1 MIPEKV
7 GFFDPDKHKITEV
20 MKDFSQ
26 SFGLITLRKDAVRWT
41 QSMDLLKG
49 EPGELYILDE
59 KFGKMKEAY
68 RRVTQTRHM
77 RCGVDDP
84 KHTLFS
90 NFVFVFI
97 IHRSIPDWSYHKQ
110 LFPNDR

>member
-7 GFFDPDKHKITEV
+7 GFFDPDEHKVTEV

-49 EPGELYILDE
+49 EPGELYILNE
-59 KFGKMKEAY
+59 RFGKMKEPY
-68 RRVTQTRHM
+68 RRGTQTRHL
-77 RCGVDDP
+77 RCGVDDS
-84 KHTLFS
+84 KTHTF
-90 NFVFVFI
+90 
-97 IHRSIPDWSYHKQ
+97 
-110 LFPNDR
+110 FPNSFLLS